1 MNQWLKPPRAVGEAK
16 EAQKGM
22 HLILEILVFIAVF
35 FVCTIGEVLV
45 VMPVQIIVLMRNQ
58 DYLDAVAS
66 GDLNR
71 VAEVSAQIANAD
83 TLTIA
88 NLFATVM
95 MIIIIFLFCRFIQ
108 KRKLSTLGFTGENA
122 LIHYGRG
129 LVIGFV
135 IFSLAVCICIFTG
148 ALKLEM
154 GQFALPVFLLYA
166 AGYGIQGMAEEVLCR
181 GYFMV
186 SIGRRYPMAVAVLVN
201 SMAFAA
207 LHLFNPGVT
216 ALALLNLTLFGIFAS
231 VCFIKTGNIWMAG
244 AIHSMW
250 NLVQGN
256 VYGIKVSGLD
266 SACSIFS
273 AEAAEGKAWMHGGDF
288 GLEGGLAITIVLV
301 IGIAC
306 FLLIKKNGQDTET
319 DLEENR
325 IKEDQ

>member
-45 VMPVQIIVLMRNQ
+45 VMPVQIIVLMRSQ

-135 IFSLAVCICIFTG
+135 IFSLAVCFYRRIKIRNGTICTSGIFIICSRIWHTG
-148 ALKLEM
+148 NGGRSIM
-154 GQFALPVFLLYA
+154 PRIF
-166 AGYGIQGMAEEVLCR
+166 YGIYRQTISDGCCSTCQFD
-181 GYFMV
+181 GIC
-186 SIGRRYPMAVAVLVN
+186 S
-201 SMAFAA
+201 
-207 LHLFNPGVT
+207 T
-216 ALALLNLTLFGIFAS
+216 ASF
-231 VCFIKTGNIWMAG
+231 
-244 AIHSMW
+244 
-250 NLVQGN
+250 
-256 VYGIKVSGLD
+256 
-266 SACSIFS
+266 
-273 AEAAEGKAWMHGGDF
+273 
-288 GLEGGLAITIVLV
+288 
-301 IGIAC
+301 
-306 FLLIKKNGQDTET
+306 
-319 DLEENR
+319 
-325 IKEDQ
+325 